1 MDYLDTATVT
11 PMLED
16 SSPAPKKRKL
26 SQSIAEGSSAM
37 AQRAAIM
44 ANRDDTFYFDDGS
57 CVLLIESTLF
67 NVSPFAGYLLFFS
80 LEPNAIVVYVGAQE
94 YLIKG

>member
-1 MDYLDTATVT
+1 MDSLDTTTVT

-26 SQSIAEGSSAM
+26 SQTLEGSSAM

-67 NVSPFAGYLLFFS
+67 NVSPFAG
-80 LEPNAIVVYVGAQE
+80 
-94 YLIKG
+94 